1 MSEPKGVKTLGIKV
15 PDALHAQFAL
25 VAQLDGISL
34 GDAALRAVELYV
46 NTKRAES
53 DFAARAEAALE
64 EIEREAAA
72 RRGAIQGL
80 FGENVPSPTEA
91 AASDKPATTRTRRS
105 TNCGVVGVDGSFN
118 RFPAPHSQ
126 PEFAANFATPKRPAL
141 IRPEQIGQPDL
152 SWHLHE

>member
-1 MSEPKGVKTLGIKV
+1 MSDPRNINVKTLGIKV

-53 DFAARAEAALE
+53 DFAARAQAALE

-80 FGENVPSPTEA
+80 FG
-91 AASDKPATTRTRRS
+91 
-105 TNCGVVGVDGSFN
+105 
-118 RFPAPHSQ
+118 
-126 PEFAANFATPKRPAL
+126 
-141 IRPEQIGQPDL
+141 
-152 SWHLHE
+152 

>member
-1 MSEPKGVKTLGIKV
+1 MTEARNGGVKTLGIKV

-46 NTKRAES
+46 STKKAEP
-53 DFAARAEAALE
+53 DFAQRAQAALA

-80 FGENVPSPTEA
+80 FGTEGPAAEATPHEPTEKRGRRRGE
-91 AASDKPATTRTRRS
+91 ASA
-105 TNCGVVGVDGSFN
+105 
-118 RFPAPHSQ
+118 
-126 PEFAANFATPKRPAL
+126 
-141 IRPEQIGQPDL
+141 
-152 SWHLHE
+152 